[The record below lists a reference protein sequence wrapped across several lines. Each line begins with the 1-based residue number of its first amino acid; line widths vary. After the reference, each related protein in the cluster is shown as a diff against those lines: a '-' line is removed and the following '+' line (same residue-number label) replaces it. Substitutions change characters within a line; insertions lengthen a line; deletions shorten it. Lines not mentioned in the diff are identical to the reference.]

1 MDKISKFLTKLGSKE
16 RLRVDNA
23 VEQILNR
30 NFTNLDIKK
39 LQGNSDTFRVR
50 VGEIRIKF
58 KLTKEKVIIRWVIK
72 NNNARPRTNLNVE

>member
-58 KLTKEKVIIRWVIK
+58 KLTKEKVIILSTGKRDD
-72 NNNARPRTNLNVE
+72 NTY